1 MKRFVS
7 VLGAFLMMG
16 WSSLASAQATAIT
29 TACPTSFT
37 CAFSAAEAL
46 AFGVPKGVGN
56 PGQPNVYVGYMV
68 FDGSSNVTLSGLQN
82 VNGTVGAIGTGT
94 PPGLSS
100 SSACVAGASGQP
112 ALITFNDKSQ
122 IAFVTNTTGTELQF
136 ILSKDMNSTANGSTA
151 NSVRVGVCRK
161 Q

>member
-1 MKRFVS
+1 M
-7 VLGAFLMMG
+7 LGAVLMIG

-29 TACPTSFT
+29 TGCPASFT
-37 CAFSAAEAL
+37 CAFSAAESL

-56 PGQPNVYVGYMV
+56 PGQPDVYVGYMV

-82 VNGTVGAIGTGT
+82 VNGTVGPIGAASM
-94 PPGLSS
+94 PAGLTS
-100 SSACVAGASGQP
+100 SSACTAGTDGQP
-112 ALITFNDKSQ
+112 AKITFTDKSQ

-136 ILSKDMNSTANGSTA
+136 ILSKDMNSTANGSIA